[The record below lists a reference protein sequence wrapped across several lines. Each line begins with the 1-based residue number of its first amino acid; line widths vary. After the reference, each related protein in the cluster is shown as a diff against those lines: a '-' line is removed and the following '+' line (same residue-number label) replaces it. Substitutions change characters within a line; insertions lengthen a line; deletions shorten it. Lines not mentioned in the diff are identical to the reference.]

1 MEWLVGEG
9 FHFAT
14 RFLQDRVSRRLW
26 TEKSRGA
33 GLAFFLTE
41 LGLET
46 GALKNDGAP
55 PGLLSV
61 SAELAVRKTGQT

>member
-1 MEWLVGEG
+1 M
-9 FHFAT
+9 
-14 RFLQDRVSRRLW
+14 
-26 TEKSRGA
+26 EKSHGA

-46 GALKNDGAP
+46 GAMENDGGP